1 MSNQHFFLSIKFTI
15 SWTFQYW
22 ILIDFPIFIILHSS
36 ILNLSFFIIPQD
48 FQCHSRNMLAWFK
61 RIRFLVQSFS
71 INAIHCKCMLC
82 HYRNLSNCVHHH
94 EWHQLAKLTKWSR
107 FMPNKTDGKIRRN
120 IVREEHN
127 PFNRCTWT
135 IKIILWMQYKEN
147 QNNTLFIRKYSQ
159 FYTCSSHWPLLKSLI
174 VINIP
179 FTASWYVK
187 RISIFYLSLLRVNK
201 KIIKWFPW

>member
-1 MSNQHFFLSIKFTI
+1 
-15 SWTFQYW
+15 
-22 ILIDFPIFIILHSS
+22 
-36 ILNLSFFIIPQD
+36 
-48 FQCHSRNMLAWFK
+48 
-61 RIRFLVQSFS
+61 
-71 INAIHCKCMLC
+71 MLC
-82 HYRNLSNCVHHH
+82 HYRNLSNCAHHH

-159 FYTCSSHWPLLKSLI
+159 FYTCSSQWPLLKSLI
-174 VINIP
+174 VINYP

-187 RISIFYLSLLRVNK
+187 RISIFYLSLLCVNK
-201 KIIKWFPW
+201 KSSNDFLDNLPLLTRLTILWQNFYIYLIYAGLV